1 MYIQKYKIALLL
13 LASVLLV
20 FIFMLPTF
28 IKWYWESVHKDYT
41 NVNVSGIVYNNNTP
55 FPETTIYVRNYFYT
69 GGDYDGFGGDNKH
82 QAVTDRNGKYNV
94 LLPLSAFIQVDII
107 KDGYTQSLQ
116 NVYITGDNMSV
127 DIHINKS
134 P

>member
-1 MYIQKYKIALLL
+1 MNMYIQKYKIALLL
-13 LASVLLV
+13 LASLLLV
-20 FIFMLPTF
+20 FIFIF
-28 IKWYWESVHKDYT
+28 IL
-41 NVNVSGIVYNNNTP
+41 
-55 FPETTIYVRNYFYT
+55 TTIYVRHYFYK